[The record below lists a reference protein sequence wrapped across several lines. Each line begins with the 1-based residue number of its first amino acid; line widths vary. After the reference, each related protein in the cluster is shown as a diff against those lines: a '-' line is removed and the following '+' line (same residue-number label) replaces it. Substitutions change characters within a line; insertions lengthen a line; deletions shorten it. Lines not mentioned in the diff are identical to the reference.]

1 MLKEGKLVI
10 GEYRFFQDFF
20 DGQIIKEESEKYKL
34 FKVLLFSVVF
44 AVALFLTFIDIFG
57 IIELALLVFGLVWN
71 IFSGLG
77 KKISYLLC
85 VIVSC
90 LYAIIC
96 ISFNVYANV
105 LIYLACYI
113 PLQLIATTKD
123 YEDGDFIQIKKHITD
138 YNKIL
143 LVLVFISLFMIMI
156 FFDVLTGSRF
166 IIFDALSASLL
177 VCSAVL
183 RNERYFEYY
192 IFRIFALIASVLLWI
207 VVLAEYGNHVNP
219 IIPGFHADP
228 EIMYSEKTN
237 KFYIYATT
245 DGVPGWGGYKFN
257 CFSSDDLVNWKD
269 EGTILDA
276 KSDQVKWANGNAWAP
291 CIEEKKM
298 KDGSYKYYFY
308 YSANAGKRKEIGV
321 AVADSPTGPFVDF
334 GKPIISDSPVG
345 HGQQIDVD
353 VFTDPKSGKSYIY
366 WGNGYMAGA
375 ELNDDMTSVK
385 EGTIKVMTPQGGTL
399 KDYNY
404 REAPYVFYRKG
415 KYYFMWSV
423 DDTGSPNYHV
433 AYGTSSS
440 PLGDIKVAEEPVV
453 LIQDPENKIYGTAHN
468 SVLKLP
474 GKDQW
479 YIVYHRINKNY
490 LSRDLGPGFHREVCI
505 DKMTF
510 DKKGRIVPVKP
521 THDGVEPIV
530 LKKKK

>member
-207 VVLAEYGNHVNP
+207 VVLAEYGNTSAIAV
-219 IIPGFHADP
+219 IILYLSYFVFDVVSFITQKLTYG
-228 EIMYSEKTN
+228 SEYMNQEEKN
-237 KFYIYATT
+237 QKIEDQLLINEKLKIYA
-245 DGVPGWGGYKFN
+245 D
-257 CFSSDDLVNWKD
+257 VNKN
-269 EGTILDA
+269 I
-276 KSDQVKWANGNAWAP
+276 
-291 CIEEKKM
+291 
-298 KDGSYKYYFY
+298 
-308 YSANAGKRKEIGV
+308 
-321 AVADSPTGPFVDF
+321 
-334 GKPIISDSPVG
+334 
-345 HGQQIDVD
+345 
-353 VFTDPKSGKSYIY
+353 
-366 WGNGYMAGA
+366 
-375 ELNDDMTSVK
+375 
-385 EGTIKVMTPQGGTL
+385 
-399 KDYNY
+399 
-404 REAPYVFYRKG
+404 
-415 KYYFMWSV
+415 
-423 DDTGSPNYHV
+423 
-433 AYGTSSS
+433 
-440 PLGDIKVAEEPVV
+440 
-453 LIQDPENKIYGTAHN
+453 ENK
-468 SVLKLP
+468 K
-474 GKDQW
+474 
-479 YIVYHRINKNY
+479 
-490 LSRDLGPGFHREVCI
+490 
-505 DKMTF
+505 
-510 DKKGRIVPVKP
+510 
-521 THDGVEPIV
+521 
-530 LKKKK
+530 